1 MEPQTEELESL
12 TKRALDFRPRLPR
25 AGANSTFQETET
37 KHTWKGQPDPTRAEH
52 AGTQDV
58 EPDSVNL
65 IDSHALF
72 QPGTTGAGNKLS
84 LERLMIKAARQ
95 IFRGSIIL
103 GYASAGLSKRT
114 VLDPWIGGGTSRAL
128 NAHRSGVGRASELRE
143 PPEPLEPLEPPQ
155 SP

>member
-37 KHTWKGQPDPTRAEH
+37 KQTWKGQPDPTRAEH

-58 EPDSVNL
+58 EPDSANL

-72 QPGTTGAGNKLS
+72 QPGTTGAGNTLS
-84 LERLMIKAARQ
+84 LERLMIKAARAN
-95 IFRGSIIL
+95 IL
-103 GYASAGLSKRT
+103 RFNNPRLC
-114 VLDPWIGGGTSRAL
+114 LGGTFEADGAR
-128 NAHRSGVGRASELRE
+128 
-143 PPEPLEPLEPPQ
+143 PLDRRRDEQSTQRPQ
-155 SP
+155 KR

>member
-1 MEPQTEELESL
+1 MH
-12 TKRALDFRPRLPR
+12 F
-25 AGANSTFQETET
+25 NETET
-37 KHTWKGQPDPTRAEH
+37 RQTWKGQPDPTRAQH

-72 QPGTTGAGNKLS
+72 QPGTTGAGNTLS

-128 NAHRSGVGRASELRE
+128 NAHRSGERASELRE
-143 PPEPLEPLEPPQ
+143 PPEPLEPLEPPRA
-155 SP
+155 PRARAPP